1 MSRKTWPCGHHISE
15 GIIDGT
21 ALNQGQGLKSPGSPW
36 PWLRGPGLAG
46 WRSSA
51 PLPSALLLPGP
62 SPCRSQ
68 GHLSGSSPGGLAP
81 WGSPLRR
88 PALGG
93 PGAETSIPRP
103 SGGIRRR
110 PGLLPGAW
118 QCSCCH
124 PGSSMAFVFL
134 PFNFVLSG
142 VFCRFPP
149 EGAPEQSP
157 RPAQS
162 GLRMHVLCRFTCH
175 SLFDQTGLGADS
187 VPGGWV
193 RTPVAGPRVCSAPRG
208 DRLRRVPGALE
219 LRHEVR
225 SGPADGVVLAPA
237 HSVTASGRSEAAPPG
252 RCGRGRPVH
261 ADHAVPG
268 SVSRLPRAAVWV
280 AGGRE
285 PAPGLTCWPPRGP
298 GPRV

>member
-1 MSRKTWPCGHHISE
+1 MAFG
-15 GIIDGT
+15 
-21 ALNQGQGLKSPGSPW
+21 GQDSLGG
-36 PWLRGPGLAG
+36 GPQL
-46 WRSSA
+46 
-51 PLPSALLLPGP
+51 LCLLLCSSPDHRPAVLRVTCQGP
-62 SPCRSQ
+62 LQ
-68 GHLSGSSPGGLAP
+68 GAWLPGGLLLDAP
-81 WGSPLRR
+81 PWVGLGLKRPSP
-88 PALGG
+88 A
-93 PGAETSIPRP
+93 PRP
-103 SGGIRRR
+103 SGGIGRR
-110 PGLLPGAW
+110 PGPLPGAW

-193 RTPVAGPRVCSAPRG
+193 RTPAAGPRVCSAPRG
-208 DRLRRVPGALE
+208 DRLCRVPGALE

-225 SGPADGVVLAPA
+225 SGAANGVVLAPA